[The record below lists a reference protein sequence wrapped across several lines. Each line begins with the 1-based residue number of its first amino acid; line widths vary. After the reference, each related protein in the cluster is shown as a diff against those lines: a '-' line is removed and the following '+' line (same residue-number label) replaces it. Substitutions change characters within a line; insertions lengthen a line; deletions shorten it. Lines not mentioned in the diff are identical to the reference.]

1 MPNIVKSNLSKQLT
15 HFLKSKLLKDELVV
29 LPTETVYGLAG
40 LGTNIKAAKKIFLL
54 KKRPLKKKLIFHCS
68 SLKMVDKFFKL
79 DDENLILAKEFWPG
93 PLTLVLQR
101 KSLEIPK
108 SLTLNNECAVRVPNN
123 KFTLNLINKVG
134 KPLVMPSANK
144 FKQLSPINSE
154 MVFQQFIETNLLI
167 VDDGKCKVGI
177 ESTLIKISDNK
188 LNIIRPGFISLE
200 NVKKILPYM
209 VISKYN
215 KNLSFP
221 GTSKKHY
228 SPKKKIYLNVKNA
241 KKKSAYI
248 NFGANKR
255 YQFKN
260 LSKNR
265 NLIEAAKNLYHFI
278 FLADNDNQYKN
289 ISIAPIPYKKI
300 GIAIND
306 RLRRAS
312 K

>member
-1 MPNIVKSNLSKQLT
+1 MPIIVKSNFSEQFT

-68 SLKMVDKFFKL
+68 NLKMVDKFFKL
-79 DDENLILAKEFWPG
+79 DEENLILAKEFWPG

-123 KFTLNLINKVG
+123 KFTLNLIDKVG

-188 LNIIRPGFISLE
+188 LNIIRPGMISLE
-200 NVKKILPYM
+200 NVKKILPYI

-228 SPKKKIYLNVKNA
+228 SPKKKIYLNVINA

-248 NFGANKR
+248 NFGANKKG
-255 YQFKN
+255 QFKN
-260 LSKNR
+260 LSKSR

>member
-1 MPNIVKSNLSKQLT
+1 MPIIVKSNLSKQLI
-15 HFLKSKLLKDELVV
+15 HFLKSKLLKEELMV

-54 KKRPLKKKLIFHCS
+54 KERPLKKKLIFHCS

-188 LNIIRPGFISLE
+188 LNIIRPGMISLE

-248 NFGANKR
+248 NFGANKKD
-255 YQFKN
+255 QFKN

>member
-108 SLTLNNECAVRVPNN
+108 SLTFNNECAVRVPNN

-167 VDDGKCKVGI
+167 VDDGK
-177 ESTLIKISDNK
+177 
-188 LNIIRPGFISLE
+188 
-200 NVKKILPYM
+200 
-209 VISKYN
+209 
-215 KNLSFP
+215 
-221 GTSKKHY
+221 
-228 SPKKKIYLNVKNA
+228 
-241 KKKSAYI
+241 
-248 NFGANKR
+248 
-255 YQFKN
+255 
-260 LSKNR
+260 
-265 NLIEAAKNLYHFI
+265 
-278 FLADNDNQYKN
+278 
-289 ISIAPIPYKKI
+289 
-300 GIAIND
+300 
-306 RLRRAS
+306 
-312 K
+312 

>member
-188 LNIIRPGFISLE
+188 LNIIRPGMISLE

-209 VISKYN
+209 VISKYY

-228 SPKKKIYLNVKNA
+228 SPKKKIFLNVKNV
-241 KKKSAYI
+241 K
-248 NFGANKR
+248 
-255 YQFKN
+255 KN
-260 LSKNR
+260 LH
-265 NLIEAAKNLYHFI
+265 I
-278 FLADNDNQYKN
+278 
-289 ISIAPIPYKKI
+289 
-300 GIAIND
+300 
-306 RLRRAS
+306 
-312 K
+312 

>member
-1 MPNIVKSNLSKQLT
+1 MPIIVKSNFSKQLT

-228 SPKKKIYLNVKNA
+228 SPKKKIFLNVKNA

-260 LSKNR
+260 LSENR

-306 RLRRAS
+306 RLLRAS

>member
-1 MPNIVKSNLSKQLT
+1 MPIIVKSNFSEQFT

-68 SLKMVDKFFKL
+68 NLKMVDKFFKL
-79 DDENLILAKEFWPG
+79 DEENLILAKEFWPG

-108 SLTLNNECAVRVPNN
+108 SLTLNNECAVRIPNN
-123 KFTLNLINKVG
+123 KFTLNLIDKVG

-188 LNIIRPGFISLE
+188 LSMIRPGMISLE

-215 KNLSFP
+215 NNLSFP

-228 SPKKKIYLNVKNA
+228 SPKKKIYLNVKKA

-248 NFGANKR
+248 NFGANKKD
-255 YQFKN
+255 QFKN

-265 NLIEAAKNLYHFI
+265 SLIEAAKNLYHFI
-278 FLADNDNQYKN
+278 FLADNDSYYKN
-289 ISIAPIPYKKI
+289 ISIAPIPNKKI

>member
-15 HFLKSKLLKDELVV
+15 LFLKSKLLKDELVV

-54 KKRPLKKKLIFHCS
+54 KKRPLNKKLIFHCS
-68 SLKMVDKFFKL
+68 SLKMVDKFFNL

-188 LNIIRPGFISLE
+188 LNIIRPGMISLE

-228 SPKKKIYLNVKNA
+228 SPKKKIFLNVKNA

-248 NFGANKR
+248 NFGANKKG
-255 YQFKN
+255 QFKN
-260 LSKNR
+260 LSKSR

-306 RLRRAS
+306 RLLRAS

>member
-15 HFLKSKLLKDELVV
+15 LFLKSKLLKDELVV

-54 KKRPLKKKLIFHCS
+54 KKRPLNKKLIFHCS
-68 SLKMVDKFFKL
+68 SLKMVDKFFNL

-188 LNIIRPGFISLE
+188 LNIIRPGMISLE

-228 SPKKKIYLNVKNA
+228 SPKKKLFLNVKNA

-248 NFGANKR
+248 NFGANKKG
-255 YQFKN
+255 QFKN
-260 LSKNR
+260 LSKSR

>member
-1 MPNIVKSNLSKQLT
+1 
-15 HFLKSKLLKDELVV
+15 
-29 LPTETVYGLAG
+29 
-40 LGTNIKAAKKIFLL
+40 
-54 KKRPLKKKLIFHCS
+54 
-68 SLKMVDKFFKL
+68 MVDKFFNL

-177 ESTLIKISDNK
+177 ESTLIRISDNK
-188 LNIIRPGFISLE
+188 LNIIRPGMISLE
-200 NVKKILPYM
+200 NVKKKIPYM
-209 VISKYN
+209 VISKYY

-248 NFGANKR
+248 NFGANKKN
-255 YQFKN
+255 QFKN

-265 NLIEAAKNLYHFI
+265 SLIE
-278 FLADNDNQYKN
+278 ND
-289 ISIAPIPYKKI
+289 
-300 GIAIND
+300 
-306 RLRRAS
+306 
-312 K
+312 

>member
-1 MPNIVKSNLSKQLT
+1 MCIRDRLT

-68 SLKMVDKFFKL
+68 NLKMVDKFFKL
-79 DDENLILAKEFWPG
+79 DEENLILAKEFWPG

-188 LNIIRPGFISLE
+188 LNIIRPGMISLE

-228 SPKKKIYLNVKNA
+228 SPKKKIFLNVKNA

-248 NFGANKR
+248 NFGANKKD
-255 YQFKN
+255 QFKN
-260 LSKNR
+260 LSKSR

>member
-1 MPNIVKSNLSKQLT
+1 MPNIVKSNLSKQLI

-68 SLKMVDKFFKL
+68 SLQMVDKFFNL

-188 LNIIRPGFISLE
+188 LNIIRPGMISLE

-228 SPKKKIYLNVKNA
+228 SPKKKIFLNVKNA

-248 NFGANKR
+248 NFGANKKG
-255 YQFKN
+255 QFKN
-260 LSKNR
+260 LSKSR

-306 RLRRAS
+306 RLLRAS

>member
-54 KKRPLKKKLIFHCS
+54 KKRPLNKKLIFHCS
-68 SLKMVDKFFKL
+68 SLKMVDKFFNL

-188 LNIIRPGFISLE
+188 LNIIRPGMISLE
-200 NVKKILPYM
+200 
-209 VISKYN
+209 
-215 KNLSFP
+215 
-221 GTSKKHY
+221 
-228 SPKKKIYLNVKNA
+228 NVKNA

-248 NFGANKR
+248 NFGAHKR

>member
-1 MPNIVKSNLSKQLT
+1 MPIIVKSNLSKQLI

-68 SLKMVDKFFKL
+68 NLKMVDKFFKL
-79 DDENLILAKEFWPG
+79 DEENLILAKEFWPG

-101 KSLEIPK
+101 KSLKIPK

-123 KFTLNLINKVG
+123 KFTLNLIDKVG

-154 MVFQQFIETNLLI
+154 MVFQQFIEKNLLI

-188 LNIIRPGFISLE
+188 LSIIRPGIISLE
-200 NVKKILPYM
+200 NVKKILPYI
-209 VISKYN
+209 VVSKYN

-228 SPKKKIYLNVKNA
+228 SPKKKIYLNVKSA

-248 NFGANKR
+248 NFGANKKD
-255 YQFKN
+255 QFKN

>member
-68 SLKMVDKFFKL
+68 SLKMVDKFFNL

-144 FKQLSPINSE
+144 F
-154 MVFQQFIETNLLI
+154 IETNLLI

-188 LNIIRPGFISLE
+188 LNIIRPGMISLE

-228 SPKKKIYLNVKNA
+228 SPKKKIFLNVKNA

-248 NFGANKR
+248 NFGANKKG
-255 YQFKN
+255 QFKN
-260 LSKNR
+260 LSKSR

-306 RLRRAS
+306 RLLRAS